1 MLFKFSKCVYTAE
14 VAIKA
19 DYRLS
24 VRPITAVCSPYMQA
38 SCLGFA
44 FQYKVANYTIGSR
57 LWKKAIEI
65 PVHYMYTDIN
75 ITRYSWLML

>member
-1 MLFKFSKCVYTAE
+1 
-14 VAIKA
+14 
-19 DYRLS
+19 
-24 VRPITAVCSPYMQA
+24 MQA

-65 PVHYMYTDIN
+65 PVYYMYTDIN